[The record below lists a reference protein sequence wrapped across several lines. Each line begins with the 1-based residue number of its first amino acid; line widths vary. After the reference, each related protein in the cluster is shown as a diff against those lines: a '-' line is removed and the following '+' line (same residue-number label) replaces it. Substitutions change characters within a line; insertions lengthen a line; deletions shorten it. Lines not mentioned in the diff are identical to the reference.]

1 MAKTTGA
8 TALMALDA
16 AALDLETTS
25 LDASEARIVQIGAL
39 RMNRGKIDT
48 KSVMDKIVDPGIP
61 IPSAST
67 AVHGINNAMLRTAP
81 DIRKAWQGLLEFIK
95 NRVLIGHTIAYDLT
109 ILAAE
114 AQRHGLP
121 WQKPRSLC
129 IRHLAPLALP
139 DLHDPSLDKLAAWF
153 GIRVEHRHSALSD
166 AQAAGEIFLK
176 LVPLLQERGIRTLAE
191 AERAILMRSMA
202 GLRQGQEAGWE
213 RPVVDPSDTVLSG
226 GIKNYD
232 TYAYRHA
239 VGDMMAKNP
248 VVVAPQTS
256 LLEATKTMTAKGIS
270 SVLVAEKTQPGQPLS
285 DYGIVTER
293 DVMRQIAQSGA
304 EALKKKAGTVAVR
317 PLASI
322 RENAFVYRAMSRMR
336 RLKYRHLAVVD
347 EEQKLVG
354 MISARDLLKLR
365 SDAAIALD
373 DAIGEAEN
381 AADLANAW
389 GTLPAVVNSLIQE
402 NLDSHKITRIVSEE
416 IRSMTERATILAEL
430 DMKTG
435 GYGDAPC
442 PYAVIVLGSG
452 GRGESL
458 LKPDQD
464 NAIIFEKGDPGGPE
478 DKWFAELG
486 NRMAAILDAAGIPF
500 CDGGIMAK
508 NAEWR
513 GSVGL
518 WESRLEEWVSHTN
531 PQNLLNVDIFFDQA
545 AVYGRRE
552 LSIRLFRKAYEAGSQ
567 NVGFAKALGANVE
580 SVASPFN
587 MFGRIRG
594 ENNRLDLKLHA
605 LFPLVAGTRALAI
618 RHNTAVHST
627 QNRLAGL
634 LALDKGDV
642 GLLGRLREHHAFLL
656 GLMLQSQEREIGSG
670 RKPTNFIDLGQ
681 LDRNQTARLKDALSD
696 IQYIPNL
703 VRDMMF

>member
-16 AALDLETTS
+16 CALDLETTS

-48 KSVMDKIVDPGIP
+48 NSVMDKIIDPTVP
-61 IPSAST
+61 IPSSST
-67 AVHGINNAMLRTAP
+67 VIHGISNAMLRTAP
-81 DIRKAWQGLLEFIK
+81 DLKKAWQGLLEFIRD
-95 NRVLIGHTIAYDLT
+95 RVLIGHTIAYDLT

-114 AQRHGLP
+114 AKRHDLE

-153 GIRVEHRHSALSD
+153 GIHVEHRHSALSD
-166 AQAAGEIFLK
+166 ALAAGEIFLK
-176 LVPLLQERGIRTLAE
+176 LVPLLEESGIRTLAE
-191 AERAILMRSMA
+191 AERAILLRSTA

-213 RPVVDPSDTVLSG
+213 RPVADPSDSVLSG

-239 VGDMMAKNP
+239 VGDMMTRNP
-248 VVVAPQTS
+248 VVVAPKTS
-256 LLEATKTMTAKGIS
+256 LLEATKTMTARGIS
-270 SVLVAEKTQPGQPLS
+270 SVLVAEPAKTGQQLS
-285 DYGIVTER
+285 VYGIVTER
-293 DVMRQIAQSGA
+293 DVMRQVAQSGA
-304 EALKKKAGTVAVR
+304 AALKKKASAVAVS

-322 RENAFVYRAMSRMR
+322 RQNAFVYRAMSRMR

-402 NLDSHKITRIVSEE
+402 NLDAHKITRIVSEE
-416 IRSMTERATILAEL
+416 IRSMTERAAILAER
-430 DMKTG
+430 DMKADG
-435 GYGDAPC
+435 RGDAPC
-442 PYAVIVLGSG
+442 PYTVIVLGSG

-464 NAIIFEKGDPGGPE
+464 NAIIFEKGDPDGPE

-486 NRMAAILDAAGIPF
+486 ARMAAILDAAGIPF

-513 GSVGL
+513 GSVAL
-518 WESRLEEWVSHTN
+518 WESRLDEWVSHTN

-545 AVYGRRE
+545 AVFGKRD
-552 LSIRLFRKAYEAGSQ
+552 LSISLFRKAFEAGSQ
-567 NVGFAKALGANVE
+567 NIGFAKALGANVDNI
-580 SVASPFN
+580 SSPFN
-587 MFGRIRG
+587 MFGRIRA
-594 ENNRLDLKLHA
+594 ENNRLDLKLHG

-618 RHNTAVHST
+618 RHNIAQHATRD
-627 QNRLAGL
+627 RLAGL
-634 LALDKGDV
+634 LTLDKGDV
-642 GLLGRLREHHAFLL
+642 GLLSRLMEHHAFLL
-656 GLMLQSQEREIGSG
+656 GLMLQSQEREIASG
-670 RKPTNFIDLGQ
+670 RKPSNFVDLGR
-681 LDRNQTARLKDALSD
+681 LDRSDTAKLKDALSD
-696 IQYIPNL
+696 IGYIPNL
-703 VRDMMF
+703 VHDLMF